1 MKTAIR
7 LAQNA
12 QQAESLDFLTR
23 LKNLTQRWIKQAR
36 TRRELANL
44 NDHLLR
50 DLGITEEDRR
60 QETSKPF
67 WRN

>member
-12 QQAESLDFLTR
+12 QQAEPLDFLTR
-23 LKNLTQRWIKQAR
+23 LRSLTQQWRKQAR

-44 NDHLLR
+44 NDHLLK
-50 DLGITEEDRR
+50 DLGITEGDRR
-60 QETSKPF
+60 QEASKPF
-67 WRN
+67 WRS

>member
-12 QQAESLDFLTR
+12 QQAETLDLLTKLKKLTR
-23 LKNLTQRWIKQAR
+23 RWRKQAR

-60 QETSKPF
+60 QEAGKPF